1 MTRPLARLLRY
12 RGHSIVAVALHVGCD
27 TGVSLGGF
35 GALLFYPRYPGRY
48 EYTEGMTLISY
59 LVLAL
64 VQLVPLPALL
74 YVATAVVAM

>member
-1 MTRPLARLLRY
+1 MVTRPLPRLLST
-12 RGHSIVAVALHVGCD
+12 GD
-27 TGVSLGGF
+27 TLVGGF